1 VETSVVAEEWAA
13 HGRPTP
19 LLGSSVL
26 AGTAL
31 LASGDAQACAG
42 RGPGAGVG
50 LFTVSVEQ
58 RVGRTACRSNSV
70 SVEQRVGRT
79 ACRSNSVSVA
89 ELRTEQGQRHGRRWH
104 TRWVEVSDA

>member
-1 VETSVVAEEWAA
+1 MARGAGAMETSVVAEEWTA

-31 LASGDAQACAG
+31 LASGDAQTCAG

-50 LFTVSVEQ
+50 LSTVPI
-58 RVGRTACRSNSV
+58 
-70 SVEQRVGRT
+70 
-79 ACRSNSVSVA
+79 
-89 ELRTEQGQRHGRRWH
+89 H
-104 TRWVEVSDA
+104 